1 MGNLGRSSM
10 MPVRPAAGLA
20 RGLFVAAATV
30 LAVLASPL
38 LAASGEAQDSDVQ
51 RFLLELKV
59 RTVLLEKLGLDASD
73 VAVKATLS
81 EIWLL
86 GTTKSDATSATAEDI
101 AKQVDGVKKVHNEIK
116 VVDPHQA
123 GESAATRVAQKAEHG
138 VDDGLLEVRIKSR
151 LIGELGRSAFK
162 IEVEAHGGLVNLSGG
177 VPDQAR
183 RDLAIKLAERV
194 DGVKKVIDLLKI
206 AG

>member
-1 MGNLGRSSM
+1 MRHFGRSSM
-10 MPVRPAAGLA
+10 PITMPVAGFA
-20 RGLFVAAATV
+20 RALCLSAVAAF
-30 LAVLASPL
+30 AVLAGPILASP
-38 LAASGEAQDSDVQ
+38 AQSQDTDVQ

-59 RTVLLEKLGLDASD
+59 RTALLEKLGLDASD

-86 GTTKSDATSATAEDI
+86 GTTKSDAASATAEDI
-101 AKQVDGVKKVHNEIK
+101 AKLIEGVKKVHNEIK

-123 GESAATRVAQKAEHG
+123 GDSTATKMAQKAEHG

-162 IEVEAHGGLVNLSGG
+162 IEVESHGGLVNLSGG

-183 RDLAIKLAERV
+183 HDLAIKLTERV

-206 AG
+206 NG